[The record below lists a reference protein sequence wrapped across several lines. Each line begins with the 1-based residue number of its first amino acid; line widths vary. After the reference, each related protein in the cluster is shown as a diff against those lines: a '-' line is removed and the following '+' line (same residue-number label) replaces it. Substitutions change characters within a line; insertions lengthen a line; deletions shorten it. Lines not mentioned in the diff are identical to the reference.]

1 MRSPAVDNFLFDWPE
16 ERRLTA
22 EVLREIIFAHV
33 KGVHEQMKWGCPFYS
48 KDGMLCYI
56 NFDRK
61 LKKVVLAL
69 VEGFMME
76 DKYGLLTGDTQ
87 NIKKIVIDSLESIHE
102 KKIAHYLKQ
111 GVRIN
116 QTKTKN
122 FMSIQKK
129 RL

>member
-1 MRSPAVDNFLFDWPE
+1 MRSPAVDNFLFDMPE
-16 ERRLTA
+16 DRRLTI
-22 EVLREIIFAHV
+22 EVLREVIFAYV
-33 KGVHEQMKWGCPFYS
+33 KGVQEQMKWGCPFYS

-87 NIKKIVIDSLESIHE
+87 NIKKLIVHSAEAINE
-102 KKIAHYLKQ
+102 KQIAYYLKQ
-111 GVRIN
+111 GVQIN
-116 QTKTKN
+116 KTKTKN

-129 RL
+129 R